1 MPDSLGARIL
11 TMSFDFQ
18 EMTLSATITRKDA
31 GSCLLDSE
39 TAMFQAGYSRL
50 VGKDKAELGMYNFIL
65 SCEEKYTGLQLAMI
79 IF

>member
-1 MPDSLGARIL
+1 
-11 TMSFDFQ
+11 
-18 EMTLSATITRKDA
+18 MTLSAAIRREVA
-31 GSCLLDSE
+31 LYCLLESE

-65 SCEEKYTGLQLAMI
+65 SCEEKYIGLQLAMI